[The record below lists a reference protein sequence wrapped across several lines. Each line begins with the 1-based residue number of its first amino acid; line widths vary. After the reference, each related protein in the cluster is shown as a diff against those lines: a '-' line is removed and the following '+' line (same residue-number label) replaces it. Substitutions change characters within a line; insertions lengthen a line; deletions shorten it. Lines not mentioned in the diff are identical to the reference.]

1 MFSFKLEG
9 ETRGP
14 KKRKLIISQFLS
26 LLIKILQR
34 FYLEKFVLR
43 AHIVAKELK
52 LMTIS
57 VFFLLKKIWCSTIK
71 TVRVPH
77 NYRCDGLPLEIWSFV
92 SQASTCIFF
101 KTIILRF
108 HLPWK
113 LTAASSLTEAPHCLN
128 SNYLLLPILL
138 QEKSP
143 MRLFFLI
150 WRYMYSFNMTTFLIK
165 WP

>member
-1 MFSFKLEG
+1 MDIIYCPLMFSFKLEG

-77 NYRCDGLPLEIWSFV
+77 NYRCDGLPLEI
-92 SQASTCIFF
+92 
-101 KTIILRF
+101 
-108 HLPWK
+108 
-113 LTAASSLTEAPHCLN
+113 
-128 SNYLLLPILL
+128 
-138 QEKSP
+138 
-143 MRLFFLI
+143 
-150 WRYMYSFNMTTFLIK
+150 
-165 WP
+165 